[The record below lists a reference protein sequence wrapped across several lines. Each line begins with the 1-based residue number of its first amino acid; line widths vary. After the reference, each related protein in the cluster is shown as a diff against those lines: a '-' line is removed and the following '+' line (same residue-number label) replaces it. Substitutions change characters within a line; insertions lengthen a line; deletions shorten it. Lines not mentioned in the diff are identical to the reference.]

1 MPKTRYKYR
10 DTRKGE
16 FASGTRSR
24 DIMESEVTVDGETMT
39 QWQYTL
45 NRIRIGSTLE
55 QEAERVGLPSGTLKH
70 FVWNRNYPERKEA
83 YQEARKAAAE
93 LIEDELNRK
102 AKELLD
108 EGFIDRN
115 GEFREWDKVQV
126 MARDRALFHLYSRL
140 KFQNRDQ
147 YGDKSE
153 VQHKHDISDD
163 LRRRLE
169 EASQR
174 SKERARLTNE
184 TGPVIDVE
192 WTELEP
198 EKQPATARE
207 DQPSEGEGD

>member
-24 DIMESEVTVDGETMT
+24 DIMESEVEIEGETKT
-39 QWQYTL
+39 QWEYTL
-45 NRIRIGSTLE
+45 ERIRIGSTLE

-102 AKELLD
+102 AKELLED
-108 EGFIDRN
+108 GYIDRE
-115 GEFREWDKVQV
+115 GKFQPWSKEMI
-126 MARDRALFHLYSRL
+126 MARDKGLFHLYSRL
-140 KFQNRDQ
+140 KFQNRDP

-174 SKERARLTNE
+174 SKERARVEHNP
-184 TGPVIDVE
+184 GPVIDVE
-192 WTELEP
+192 WTELR

-207 DQPSEGEGD
+207 DQPGEGEGG

>member
-1 MPKTRYKYR
+1 M
-10 DTRKGE
+10 KGE

-24 DIMESEVTVDGETMT
+24 DIMEREVTVDGETMT
-39 QWQYTL
+39 EWQYVL

-70 FVWNRNYPERKEA
+70 FVWNKSYPERKEA

-102 AKELLD
+102 ARELLD
-108 EGFIDRN
+108 DGYIDREGN
-115 GEFREWDKVQV
+115 FQPWSKEMI
-126 MARDRALFHLYSRL
+126 MARDKGLFHLYQRL

-174 SKERARLTNE
+174 SKERARIAHDP
-184 TGPVIDVE
+184 GPVIDVE
-192 WTELEP
+192 WTELP
-198 EKQPATARE
+198 EEQPAAARE
-207 DQPSEGEGD
+207 DQPSKGERE

>member
-1 MPKTRYKYR
+1 MAKTRFKNR
-10 DTRKGE
+10 NTMKGE
-16 FASGTRSR
+16 YGSGTRSR
-24 DIMESEVTVDGETMT
+24 DIMEREVTVDGETMT
-39 QWQYTL
+39 EWAYTL

-102 AKELLD
+102 AKELLED
-108 EGFIDRN
+108 GYIDRE
-115 GEFREWDKVQV
+115 GKFQPWSKEMI
-126 MARDRALFHLYSRL
+126 MARDKGLFHLYSRL

-192 WTELEP
+192 WTELP
-198 EKQPATARE
+198 EKQPAAAHE
-207 DQPSEGEGD
+207 DQPSKRERD

>member
-1 MPKTRYKYR
+1 MAKQRYKKR
-10 DTRKGE
+10 DTVRGE

-24 DIMESEVTVDGETMT
+24 DIMEREVTVDGETMT
-39 QWQYTL
+39 EWQYVL

-70 FVWNRNYPERKEA
+70 FVWNKNYPERKEA

-102 AKELLD
+102 AKELLED
-108 EGFIDRN
+108 GYIDREGN
-115 GEFREWDKVQV
+115 FQPWSKEMI
-126 MARDRALFHLYSRL
+126 MARDKGLFHLYSRL
-140 KFQNRDQ
+140 KYQDSSR
-147 YGDKSE
+147 YGDKTQIE
-153 VQHKHDISDD
+153 HKHDISDD

-184 TGPVIDVE
+184 AGPVIDVE
-192 WTELEP
+192 WTELP
-198 EKQPATARE
+198 QKQEATARE
-207 DQPSEGEGD
+207 DQPSKGEGS

>member
-10 DTRKGE
+10 NTMKGE

-24 DIMESEVTVDGETMT
+24 DIMERTVTIEGETKSE
-39 QWQYTL
+39 WEYVL
-45 NRIRIGSTLE
+45 ERIRIGSTLE

-70 FVWNRNYPERKEA
+70 FVWDRRHPERKEA
-83 YQEARKAAAE
+83 YAEARKAAAE

-102 AKELLD
+102 ARELLD
-108 EGFIDRN
+108 DGYIDREGN
-115 GEFREWDKVQV
+115 FQPWSKEMI
-126 MARDRALFHLYSRL
+126 MARDKGLFHLYQRL

-174 SKERARLTNE
+174 SKERARIAHDP
-184 TGPVIDVE
+184 GPVIDVE
-192 WTELEP
+192 WTELP
-198 EKQPATARE
+198 EKQPAAARE
-207 DQPSEGEGD
+207 NQPSKGERE